1 MKLIKEERRIFY
13 MKNKSKIIR
22 YMTYILVLVCLVI
35 GLAGCGS
42 EKKADAEE
50 KTQEKEIIITEE
62 IQHDMNFFLSKF
74 LEFRMYEYNNDTQ
87 DYDLLSFAHTF
98 IEYNYFKRVDY
109 IEDGDN
115 FYTSISLEDVNTAL
129 KYFFGKEVHPEEN
142 KKIRPKDA
150 EEDYIYCIYKDGNIL
165 FPSATG
171 DESAVAAVVNKVV
184 ETKENRFKVQFDVYG
199 VDNIEEIDYYNW
211 SQVYDFNAK
220 EVEENLGL
228 SKRNT
233 GSAVV
238 EKVKDDE
245 GEHYRLVKL
254 QVK

>member
-1 MKLIKEERRIFY
+1 

-22 YMTYILVLVCLVI
+22 HTAYILILVCMVI
-35 GLAGCGS
+35 GLAGCGN
-42 EKKADAEE
+42 EKKADNEE
-50 KTQEKEIIITEE
+50 KSQEKEIEITDE

-74 LEFRMYEYNNDTQ
+74 LEFRMDDYNEDTT

-98 IEYNYFKRVDY
+98 IEYNFFKGVEY
-109 IEDGDN
+109 IEDEEN
-115 FYTSISLEDVNTAL
+115 FYTSISLKDVNTAL
-129 KYFFGKEVHPEEN
+129 NYFFGKEVHPEEN

-184 ETKENRFKVQFDVYG
+184 ETKENRFKVDFAVYG
-199 VDNIEEIDYYNW
+199 VDNVEEIDYYNW
-211 SQVYDFNAK
+211 NQVYDFNEEQVK
-220 EVEENLGL
+220 ENLGL
-228 SKRNT
+228 SRRTT

-245 GEHYRLVKL
+245 GEHYCLLKLKVK
-254 QVK
+254 